1 MQESRRAFAKKAA
14 IITAAAVAT
23 TGTVVLAGNGET
35 SVQDDSNNGVVV
47 GKSIKK
53 RFYTKKQWLGKS
65 FIKTQNK
72 FSRRSLCQQIHM
84 KL

>member
-35 SVQDDSNNGVVV
+35 SVQDDSKRDSIQKNNG
-47 GKSIKK
+47 
-53 RFYTKKQWLGKS
+53 LG
-65 FIKTQNK
+65 
-72 FSRRSLCQQIHM
+72 RVL
-84 KL
+84 

>member
-35 SVQDDSNNGVVV
+35 SFKMIQTMVLLLENL
-47 GKSIKK
+47 IKK

>member
-35 SVQDDSNNGVVV
+35 SEIGRASCRERV
-47 GKSIKK
+47 
-53 RFYTKKQWLGKS
+53 
-65 FIKTQNK
+65 
-72 FSRRSLCQQIHM
+72 
-84 KL
+84 